1 MVMENKEMKE
11 GFGANCWI
19 IGHRCY
25 RCSHKWIPREEKEAP
40 QICPKCKSP
49 YWQKPKTRF
58 TKSDKKAVKK
68 K

>member
-1 MVMENKEMKE
+1 MENQKEIMKE

-19 IGHRCY
+19 IGNRCHRCE
-25 RCSHKWIPREEKEAP
+25 HKWIPRDKEPP

-58 TKSDKKAVKK
+58 TKNDKKGAKK
-68 K
+68 KK